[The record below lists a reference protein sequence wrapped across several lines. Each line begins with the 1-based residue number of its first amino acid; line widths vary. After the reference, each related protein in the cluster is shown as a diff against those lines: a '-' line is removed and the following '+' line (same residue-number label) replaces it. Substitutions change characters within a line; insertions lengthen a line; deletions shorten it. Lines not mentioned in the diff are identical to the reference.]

1 MGLFACYYSVAI
13 LPGTE
18 EQLREWAKACEEE
31 FIVDKN
37 VDENSERARI

>member
-1 MGLFACYYSVAI
+1 MGLLACYRSVAI

-31 FIVDKN
+31 FM
-37 VDENSERARI
+37 VDENVVENSE